1 MAEKLNQYDAG
12 GCGEGAIKKNDFYNH
27 RGCLLLLL
35 KILKQIQVKNI
46 MLMEVE
52 EEEEAKRPKSVL
64 FKAAA

>member
-1 MAEKLNQYDAG
+1 MTSTIT
-12 GCGEGAIKKNDFYNH
+12 EGV
-27 RGCLLLLL
+27 LLLLL

-52 EEEEAKRPKSVL
+52 EEEEAKRLKSVL

>member
-12 GCGEGAIKKNDFYNH
+12 RGQSRRMTSTITEGV
-27 RGCLLLLL
+27 LLLLL

-46 MLMEVE
+46 MLLDVP
-52 EEEEAKRPKSVL
+52 EEEEAKRLKSVL